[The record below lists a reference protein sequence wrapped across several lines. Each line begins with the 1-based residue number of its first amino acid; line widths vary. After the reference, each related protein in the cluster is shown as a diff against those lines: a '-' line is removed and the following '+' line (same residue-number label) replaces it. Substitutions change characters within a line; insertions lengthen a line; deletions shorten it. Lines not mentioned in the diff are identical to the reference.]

1 MKKISII
8 FFVLFLLS
16 SYSFS
21 QGEIDAIKYSTK
33 ELYGTARSMAMGGSF
48 GALGGDMT
56 GISTNPAGIGVY
68 RSSEISGTF
77 GSQMNKFSIGRDP
90 HNKSMRSIDASNMGF
105 IGYFPLRNEAIPM
118 INFGFSYNKQKNF
131 DGKFEA
137 AGNYGNSLMNF
148 IADRSYGLDPDNLL
162 MPDENSSMPDPF
174 LSQPWLSVLAYN
186 SYLINPQLN
195 SNGKYGYSPLISP
208 NELVQN
214 KINKREKGSIDNY
227 DFTIGTSINNQLNIG
242 LSLIVSEISHYQYSD
257 YQEDFSKGS
266 YVLNNELSVK
276 GSGFGAKLGLIYRPI
291 NSLKIGVAYH
301 TPMRYSMQE
310 YYKARIDDNLLEV
323 ADVVNEIRPDYK
335 PGSTYSAEF
344 TNSYDL
350 STPDK
355 WVFSVAGI
363 IGSRFAAN
371 IDYELTD
378 YRKMKLH
385 VPSDSSDAQ
394 DWYSVDNGYIKSDFK
409 TASTVKF
416 GMEYRFTNQ
425 LYGRLGYA
433 WMQNPY
439 NNKFRE
445 AGNAAIF
452 NSNVV
457 HVLEGDTHYYT
468 GGFGYRFNQNFYLDL
483 AVVFRT
489 QKDKLF
495 AFPNIYS
502 DESNTNLV
510 VRSSQYEMKNSLTRA
525 IVTLGYKF

>member
-1 MKKISII
+1 M
-8 FFVLFLLS
+8 LS

-21 QGEIDAIKYSTK
+21 QGEIDAVKYSTK
-33 ELYGTARSMAMGGSF
+33 ELNGTARSMAMGGSF
-48 GALGGDMT
+48 GALGGDIT

-77 GSQMNKFSIGRDP
+77 GSQMNNFSVAGNSRIS
-90 HNKSMRSIDASNMGF
+90 KSTKSTDGSSMGF
-105 IGYFPLRNEAIPM
+105 IGHFPLRNESVPM
-118 INFGFSYNKQKNF
+118 INFGFSYNRQKNF
-131 DGKFEA
+131 DGKIEA
-137 AGNYGNSLMNF
+137 AGSSGNSLINF
-148 IADRSYGLDPDNLL
+148 IANRSYGLDPDNLL

-195 SNGKYGYSPLISP
+195 SNGKYSYYPLISP

-214 KINKREKGSIDNY
+214 KINKSEKGSIDNY

-276 GSGFGAKLGLIYRPI
+276 GAGFGAKLGLIYRPI
-291 NSLKIGVAYH
+291 NSLRIGVAYH

-310 YYKARIDDNLLEV
+310 YYQARIDDNLSEV

-355 WVFSVAGI
+355 WIFSVAGI

-385 VPSDSSDAQ
+385 VPSDSYDAQ
-394 DWYSVDNGYIKSDFK
+394 DWYSVDNEYIKSDFK

-439 NNKFRE
+439 NDKFRE

-483 AVVFRT
+483 AVVLRT
-489 QKDKLF
+489 QKGNLF

-510 VRSSQYEMKNSLTRA
+510 VRSSQYEIKNSLTKA